1 MAERGAMGCEGPK
14 DAAALVELLR
24 NREVVSYV
32 QRAMVTYDNDGPLPP
47 ALLDEEL
54 AQALVLFARRVAGRP
69 ALVPIDGQAGE
80 PESLDYWYVSPETG
94 ACLRVLEEKAR
105 VLGNTHAIGRLL
117 ELDEV
122 RARVADDLGAAAA
135 RDGIATDRES
145 LRRVIVGDRA
155 PCDGTE
161 QFVQGV
167 FGEFCKLLDAEYPL
181 TVASLFCI
189 HGSLSRL
196 ADEYGVAV
204 RPMASRWP
212 AESSF
217 KMPPA
222 PLGPGSMSHFI
233 AMLGEKGNDPL
244 YSVLMGSD
252 SIWELK
258 PFPSWNG
265 LMEVMARAVA
275 FSACGLPV
283 LALVPFSRLRLDC
296 HV

>member
-14 DAAALVELLR
+14 DAAAFVELLR

-94 ACLRVLEEKAR
+94 VCLRVLEEKAR

-161 QFVQGV
+161 QFVQGGVWGVLQVAGCGIPPYGSLALLHPRV
-167 FGEFCKLLDAEYPL
+167 FESAGRRIRCGRATDGKPLARRKLLQDAACAFRARVDVSFYRHARGEGERS
-181 TVASLFCI
+181 SLLC
-189 HGSLSRL
+189 
-196 ADEYGVAV
+196 AYGV
-204 RPMASRWP
+204 
-212 AESSF
+212 
-217 KMPPA
+217 
-222 PLGPGSMSHFI
+222 
-233 AMLGEKGNDPL
+233 
-244 YSVLMGSD
+244 
-252 SIWELK
+252 
-258 PFPSWNG
+258 
-265 LMEVMARAVA
+265 
-275 FSACGLPV
+275 
-283 LALVPFSRLRLDC
+283 
-296 HV
+296 